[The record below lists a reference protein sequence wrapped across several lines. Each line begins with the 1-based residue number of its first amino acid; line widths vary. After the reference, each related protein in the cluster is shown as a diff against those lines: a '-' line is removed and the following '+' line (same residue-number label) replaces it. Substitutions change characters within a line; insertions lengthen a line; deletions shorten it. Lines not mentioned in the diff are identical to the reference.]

1 MTFTVAVM
9 LAAAL
14 AGNGVPQYETPTST
28 SAYFTESTEAS
39 AMPEIPEQPNI
50 NYELGLQELEEG
62 NIPQAIVNFT
72 NGYGNDKDPEL
83 SLEQLRL
90 LRTKYGNDV
99 DIPLLD
105 MLDRYHDLKY
115 SVGKF
120 VMADS
125 KGKYGALDAY
135 SGEPFLPFVY
145 DGIDEISS
153 SSFSTY
159 WTVTKNGKKGLVD
172 AHTAEETLPAAYDDF
187 FPLETSYLS
196 YGFPVP
202 DEQDY
207 VANMEYIRAK
217 KDGKTGVVAMQ
228 GNRFYPVDGTIDEFY
243 PVKEDGNPGDAMIVA
258 KTANAEGDTIYSVRT
273 LGGKTIIGPELN
285 CSRISVWKTYISLYR
300 EKPAIQFAWAKND
313 GTIMQ
318 DFMPEYSRDG
328 GKYAALVDRQN
339 KWSFYDL
346 YDWQKLNALGEF
358 DNVMEFDGEV
368 FAVNRGG
375 KWALLDV
382 EDAEYKTDY
391 GFPVQPGGD
400 EFISYIAE
408 LLNGEMEISEKDRLE
423 AQSQAVIM
431 VDGKSTLPME
441 IKDNDISVAYFKDAN
456 TVLRGVVGTDGKTK
470 LRPEYL
476 DLQRLNGK
484 RYLAYKLG
492 DDNYTVIDSNGNKLR
507 DTSWDK
513 IVFADYYKVFIVKE
527 KGTDLY
533 GIFDMDLGVIHP
545 CKFSDDEVYE
555 LLEALDPDEE

>member
-1 MTFTVAVM
+1 MKQTFLAIVLTAVGTIM
-9 LAAAL
+9 LAATPIEAE
-14 AGNGVPQYETPTST
+14 GQTETP
-28 SAYFTESTEAS
+28 A
-39 AMPEIPEQPNI
+39 AMSYYYDQA
-50 NYELGLQELEEG
+50 LQALEEG
-62 NIPQAIVNFT
+62 NIPQAVIDFT
-72 NGYGNDKDPEL
+72 MGYAEDDEPEL
-83 SLEQLRL
+83 SLEQLRFIKQ
-90 LRTKYGNDV
+90 KYGDGI

-105 MLDRYHDLKY
+105 MLSRYHDLKY

-120 VMADS
+120 IMVDS
-125 KGKYGALDAY
+125 NGKYGALDAFT
-135 SGEPFLPFVY
+135 GEEYMPFAY
-145 DGIDEISS
+145 DGISEISS
-153 SSFSTY
+153 SNNRTY
-159 WTVTKNGKKGLVD
+159 WTLEKNGKKGLFDTHSEKV
-172 AHTAEETLPAAYDDF
+172 TIPFEFDDF
-187 FPLETSYLS
+187 FQLGESYPR
-196 YGFPVP
+196 YGFIPP
-202 DEQDY
+202 AQEPAAWKTEFIGAEKY
-207 VANMEYIRAK
+207 
-217 KDGKTGVVAMQ
+217 GKSGVITMD
-228 GNRFYPVDGTIDEFY
+228 NKLFYPVGGSIEDFY
-243 PVKEDGNPGDAMIVA
+243 PPVEGDDPDDARVVT
-258 KTANAEGDTIYSVRT
+258 KTTNTVGDTIYCLRT

-346 YDWQKLNALGEF
+346 YNWKKLNALGEF

-555 LLEALDPDEE
+555 LLEALEPDEE